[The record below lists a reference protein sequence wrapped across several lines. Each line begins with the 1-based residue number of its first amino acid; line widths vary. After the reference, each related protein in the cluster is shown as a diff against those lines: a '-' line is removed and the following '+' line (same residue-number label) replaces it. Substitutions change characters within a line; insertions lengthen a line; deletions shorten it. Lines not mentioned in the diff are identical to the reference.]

1 MLDDTP
7 LITTNNNNELHNNRR
22 SQRIIQTM
30 DLNKNRGHSKSRKK
44 IFE

>member
-7 LITTNNNNELHNNRR
+7 LRATNNNNELYNNRR
-22 SQRIIQTM
+22 SQKIIQTL